1 MCAARLIAQA
11 SARMDRTTAGS
22 LMVTD
27 IRESAR
33 QESVN
38 SLVQL
43 SCICAILAV
52 AAGLFRYDLE
62 VRNAKLTSWLPPALL
77 RCATRQHSQVGPE
90 LRVRRNRRALWLCRP
105 GHGLHSLQIVV
116 LRPIASMK
124 KKLAQLSSNPLA
136 NVAST
141 ASAQSSSN
149 ANPVDSVVEESETF
163 VTEVSKLSALVTWH
177 CFSNAHPHFMNLVF
191 VPVSHRQP
199 PCLYDTLNTFLAR
212 MAQTSLP
219 KTSTKAAPANS
230 LYVPSIACA
239 RAAHSPGIGQIRP
252 PGGRRVQPP

>member
-62 VRNAKLTSWLPPALL
+62 VRNVKLTSWLPPALL
-77 RCATRQHSQVGPE
+77 RCATRQHSQVEPE
-90 LRVRRNRRALWLCRP
+90 LRVRRNRCALWLCRH
-105 GHGLHSLQIVV
+105 GHGLHCLQIVV
-116 LRPIASMK
+116 LRPIATMK
-124 KKLAQLSSNPLA
+124 KKLAQMSSNPLA

-230 LYVPSIACA
+230 LYVPRLHVPELHTALALASA
-239 RAAHSPGIGQIRP
+239 R